1 LNITLNKTRDVDLV
15 FTAPP
20 SKSYTHRA
28 VIIASL
34 AEGNSRIFY
43 PLVADDTR
51 CTIEALRSS
60 GISIVGQP
68 DLLEIAGCAG
78 YPPCGDR
85 LVLDLDNSGTS
96 YRLLASYAL
105 LCRSPVVLT
114 GSPRMQERP
123 VGPLV
128 DGINALGGEVTYLA
142 RPGFPPIQV
151 KGPLKGGTASVNGR
165 ISSQFISS
173 ILITAPYADSP
184 VDLRV
189 CGEPASRSYL
199 DLTCD
204 AIRAFGGRVDREGY
218 ARFCISPDNRY
229 HGRSYRV
236 EGDYSS
242 ASYFFAIAAVCG
254 GRVRV
259 DHLNPDSLQGDRLFV
274 SALETMGCEV
284 STIGNTIQ
292 VSGDGH
298 PDGIEI
304 DMSTA
309 PDTVQTLCMVAACA
323 SSPSRITGVS
333 HLRFKES
340 DRLSGTVALLNRL
353 GGSMQ
358 VCKDEITIRPSS
370 LHGGTIDPQNDH
382 RTAMSFAVLG
392 LGIGDVTI
400 RQADCVNKSFP
411 GFWDHL
417 AGAGLV

>member
-1 LNITLNKTRDVDLV
+1 LNITLKKTKDVDLA

-28 VIIASL
+28 VIVAAL
-34 AEGNSRIFY
+34 AEGDSRIHH
-43 PLVADDTR
+43 PLMADDTG
-51 CTIEALRSS
+51 CTIAALRSS
-60 GISIVGQP
+60 GISIIEQP
-68 DLLEIAGCAG
+68 DLLQVEGCAG
-78 YPPCGDR
+78 RPPCGHG

-96 YRLLASYAL
+96 YRLLAGYAL

-114 GSPRMQERP
+114 GSPRMLERP

-128 DGINALGGEVTYLA
+128 DGLNALGGDVTYLA
-142 RPGFPPIQV
+142 RPGFPPIKV
-151 KGPLKGGTASVNGR
+151 SGTLKGGTTSVDGR

-173 ILITAPYADSP
+173 ILITAPYAESP
-184 VDLRV
+184 VDVRI
-189 CGEPASRSYL
+189 CGEPASRSYI

-204 AIRAFGGRVDREGY
+204 AIRAFGGRVQREGY
-218 ARFCISPDNRY
+218 ERFCVSPEDRY
-229 HGRSYRV
+229 RGRNYAI

-259 DHLNPDSLQGDRLFV
+259 DHLNPASLQGDRLFV
-274 SALETMGCEV
+274 SALETMGCKV
-284 STIGNTIQ
+284 STTGTMIE

-304 DMSTA
+304 DMSSA
-309 PDTVQTLCMVAACA
+309 PDTVQTLCMVAAGA
-323 SSPSRITGVS
+323 RSPTRITGVS
-333 HLRFKES
+333 HLRYKES
-340 DRLSGTVALLNRL
+340 DRLAVTAAFLRRL

-358 VCKDEITIRPSS
+358 ITDDEIIIHPSR

-382 RTAMSFAVLG
+382 RTAMSFTVLG

-400 RQADCVNKSFP
+400 LQADCVTKSFP

-417 AGAGLV
+417 AGAGLL

>member
-1 LNITLNKTRDVDLV
+1 MNVTLKKTTGVDLR

-34 AEGNSRIFY
+34 AEGDSGIHY
-43 PLVADDTR
+43 PLMADDTR
-51 CTIEALRSS
+51 CTIAALRSC
-60 GISIVGQP
+60 GIPIVERPGMLQV
-68 DLLEIAGCAG
+68 AGCG
-78 YPPCGDR
+78 GRPPCGNG

-105 LCRSPVVLT
+105 LCGSPVVLL
-114 GSPRMQERP
+114 GVPGCRSARLPA
-123 VGPLV
+123 V
-128 DGINALGGEVTYLA
+128 DGLNALGGAVTYLA

-151 KGPLKGGTASVNGR
+151 KGPLKGGTASVDGR

-184 VDLRV
+184 VDLRI
-189 CGEPASRSYL
+189 CGEQASRSYI

-204 AIRAFGGRVDREGY
+204 VIRAFGGRVEREGY
-218 ARFCISPDNRY
+218 SRFCVSPEDRY
-229 HGRSYRV
+229 QGRSYPV

-242 ASYFFAIAAVCG
+242 ASYFFALAAVCG

-259 DHLNPDSLQGDRLFV
+259 DYLNPASLQGDRLFV
-274 SALETMGCEV
+274 SALETMGCTVRTNGTMIEV
-284 STIGNTIQ
+284 SGN
-292 VSGDGH
+292 GH

-323 SSPSRITGVS
+323 RSPPGLPAYRTCGN
-333 HLRFKES
+333 KES
-340 DRLSGTVALLNRL
+340 DRLAGTAALLHRL

-358 VCKDEITIRPSS
+358 VTGDAITIRPSR

-400 RQADCVNKSFP
+400 LQADCVNKSFP

>member
-1 LNITLNKTRDVDLV
+1 MNVTLKKTTDVDLR

-34 AEGNSRIFY
+34 AEGKSGIHY

-51 CTIEALRSS
+51 CTIAALRSS
-60 GISIVGQP
+60 GIPIIEQP
-68 DLLEIAGCAG
+68 GMLKVEGCAG
-78 YPPCGDR
+78 RPPCGNG

-105 LCRSPVVLT
+105 LCGYPVVLT

-128 DGINALGGEVTYLA
+128 DGLNALGGDVTYLA
-142 RPGFPPIQV
+142 RPGFPPIKV
-151 KGPLKGGTASVNGR
+151 KGPLKGGTASVDGR

-173 ILITAPYADSP
+173 ILITAPYAESP
-184 VDLRV
+184 VDLRI
-189 CGEPASRSYL
+189 CGEPASRSYI

-204 AIRAFGGRVDREGY
+204 VIRAFGGRVEREGY
-218 ARFCISPDNRY
+218 SRFCVSLEDRY
-229 HGRSYRV
+229 QGRSYPV

-259 DHLNPDSLQGDRLFV
+259 DHLNPASLQGDRLFV
-274 SALETMGCEV
+274 SALETMGCKV
-284 STIGNTIQ
+284 STNGTMIE

-309 PDTVQTLCMVAACA
+309 PDAVQTLCMVAACA
-323 SSPSRITGVS
+323 RSPTRITGVS
-333 HLRFKES
+333 HLRYKES
-340 DRLSGTVALLNRL
+340 DRLAGTAALLQGL

-358 VCKDEITIRPSS
+358 VTEDTIMIHPKR

-400 RQADCVNKSFP
+400 QQADCVNKSFP
-411 GFWDHL
+411 GFWEQL
-417 AGAGLV
+417 KGVGLL

>member
-1 LNITLNKTRDVDLV
+1 MMLKKTREVDLA

-34 AEGNSRIFY
+34 AEGDSGIHY
-43 PLVADDTR
+43 PLLADDTR
-51 CTIEALRSS
+51 CTIAALRSC
-60 GISIVGQP
+60 GISIVEHP
-68 DLLEIAGCAG
+68 DLLEVAGCG
-78 YPPCGDR
+78 GQPPCGTG

-96 YRLLASYAL
+96 YRLLAGYAL
-105 LCRSPVVLT
+105 LCGSPVVLT

-128 DGINALGGEVTYLA
+128 DGLNALGGDVTYLA
-142 RPGFPPIQV
+142 RPGFPPIKV
-151 KGPLKGGTASVNGR
+151 KGPLKGGTASVDGR

-184 VDLRV
+184 VDLRI
-189 CGEPASRSYL
+189 CGEPASRSYI

-204 AIRAFGGRVDREGY
+204 AIRAFGGRVEREGY
-218 ARFCISPDNRY
+218 SRFWIGPEDRY
-229 HGRSYRV
+229 LGRSYPV

-242 ASYFFAIAAVCG
+242 ASYFFAIAAICG

-259 DHLNPDSLQGDRLFV
+259 DHLNPASLQGDRLFV

-284 STIGNTIQ
+284 SANGTMIQ

-298 PDGIEI
+298 PDGIDI

-323 SSPSRITGVS
+323 RSPSRITGVS
-333 HLRFKES
+333 HLRYKES
-340 DRLSGTVALLNRL
+340 DRLAGTAALLHHL
-353 GGSMQ
+353 GGSIQ
-358 VCKDEITIRPSS
+358 VTGDEITIRPSR

-392 LGIGDVTI
+392 LGIGDMTI
-400 RQADCVNKSFP
+400 LQADCVNKSFP

-417 AGAGLV
+417 AGAGLT